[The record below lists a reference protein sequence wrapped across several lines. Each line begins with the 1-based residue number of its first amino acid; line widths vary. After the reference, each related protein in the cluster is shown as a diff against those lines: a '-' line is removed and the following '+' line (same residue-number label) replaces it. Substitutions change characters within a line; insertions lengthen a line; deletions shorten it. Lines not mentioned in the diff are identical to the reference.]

1 MIENLINACEVWG
14 TGAEI
19 QVSKRKFYT
28 HIHLDYVIVEILSKK
43 KPLINV
49 AIITAKNRRIERVM
63 VGER

>member
-14 TGAEI
+14 TRAEI

-43 KPLINV
+43 TPYKRGSN
-49 AIITAKNRRIERVM
+49 NCE
-63 VGER
+63 E